1 MTFVDAHRLVLKYIT
16 ENDVFVPDRI
26 SDGKMLRIIKTKLHN
41 GMVTQQPPTTTVVET
56 ITTIEQQHPTMVQ
69 TTTMPMHTQVNTLSY
84 PRTNLMPT
92 AFGVSNGINLPN
104 KVVNMRQ
111 MPIMVGGSRVV
122 EGQINP
128 TWLPGS
134 NVFAGQRPIAVGV
147 NQVGLV
153 NPIQSSSTV
162 SNSRAILSPPSLTS
176 YPNE

>member
-41 GMVTQQPPTTTVVET
+41 GMVTQQPPTTTVVE
-56 ITTIEQQHPTMVQ
+56 